1 MTLPCILG
9 MNDFIKGREFEEG
22 ASEARRGW
30 EGAGGRGGKRSCREK
45 SQAGAGASPHDAPP
59 PLARGP
65 RD

>member
-9 MNDFIKGREFEEG
+9 MNDFIKGKEFEEG

-30 EGAGGRGGKRSCREK
+30 EGVVGRGGKRSCRGK